1 MKQKLRTSLI
11 FGFLNFGG
19 LYLGALSTTPGVNS
33 PWYTNLNQAPWTPP
47 GYVFGLAWTL
57 IMICF
62 TAYMSLLWQE
72 KSVRKTAKKLFI
84 LSWGLNVLWNPVFF
98 GFHKTD
104 AALIIISGL
113 LVLLVIVAIKF
124 VRFLQLKTLWIAPYI
139 IWLIIATSLN
149 AYIVYQNP

>member
-1 MKQKLRTSLI
+1 MKHKLPAALI
-11 FGFLNFGG
+11 FGLLNFGG

-33 PWYTNLNQAPWTPP
+33 SWYVNLNQAPWTPP

-57 IMICF
+57 IMICY

-72 KSVRKTAKKLFI
+72 KSVRGTAKKLFI

-98 GFHKTD
+98 NFHQTS

-113 LVLLVIVAIKF
+113 LILLVAMAAKF
-124 VRFLQLKTLWIAPYI
+124 SQFLQLKTLWIAPYI
-139 IWLIIATSLN
+139 TWLIIATSLN
-149 AYIVYQNP
+149 AYIVFQNP

>member
-33 PWYTNLNQAPWTPP
+33 PWYINLNQAPWTPP

-62 TAYMSLLWQE
+62 TAYLTLLWQE
-72 KSVRKTAKKLFI
+72 ESTRVSAKKLFI
-84 LSWGLNVLWNPVFF
+84 ISWGLNVLWNPVFF
-98 GFHKTD
+98 GLHKTST
-104 AALIIISGL
+104 ALILISALLLL
-113 LVLLVIVAIKF
+113 LVTMAVKFIKIL
-124 VRFLQLKTLWIAPYI
+124 RWQTLWITPYI
-139 IWLIIATSLN
+139 LWLIIATSLN
-149 AYIVYQNP
+149 AYIVLQNP

>member
-1 MKQKLRTSLI
+1 MKHKLPAAVI
-11 FGFLNFGG
+11 FGLLNFGG

-33 PWYTNLNQAPWTPP
+33 SWYINLNQAPWTPP

-62 TAYMSLLWQE
+62 SAYMSLLWQE
-72 KSVRKTAKKLFI
+72 RSVRKTAKKLFI

-98 GFHKTD
+98 GFHQTG

-113 LVLLVIVAIKF
+113 LVLLVAMAIKF
-124 VRFLQLKTLWIAPYI
+124 ARFLQLKTLWIAPYI
-139 IWLIIATSLN
+139 TWLIIATSLN
-149 AYIVYQNP
+149 AYIVFQNP